1 MRSLSICHSSG
12 RLRIPAGRPARLA
25 AALGLLCL
33 AGPVLAIDPNRAM
46 SQYVRDRWGTESG
59 FPKGAVYDIAQTTD
73 GYLWFGTEK
82 GLVRFDGVSF
92 QLIQDPKL
100 QAANGHVLGLIGD
113 RDGGLWVRLRR
124 PTLLR
129 YRNGQFENVMGVLG
143 RPTST
148 VTAMGRMQ
156 DGALL
161 VWVLEGEG
169 SAIKY
174 QGDRFETVVTTT
186 GLSRSPVMS
195 VAEATPGVFWIGT
208 RDAGVFRLRQGQTEP
223 ITDGLP
229 DPKINCLLS
238 TREGRVWIGT
248 DNGIAHWDGQKVVQT
263 KLPAFPVP
271 VRALALA
278 RDRDENIWVG
288 TNSQGL
294 IRINAQGVALLDNGS
309 RHRNEAVTAV
319 FEDREG
325 NIWTGSAGGVER
337 LRDSGFV
344 TYGEPEGLP
353 SESNGPVFPERAGRT
368 WFAPVDGGF
377 YRLENGKAEAVRVEG
392 LERDVV
398 YSIGGGPGEVWVGR
412 QRGGLTELRLDG
424 RGMTAKTFTEANG
437 LAQNSVF
444 AVARARDGSVWAGT
458 LSGGVSHL
466 KDGKFTN
473 YKVSNGLA
481 SNTVTSILQGA
492 DGTMW
497 FATPQGLSSLFQG
510 RWHTYTQQDG
520 LPSAS
525 INSLAADASG
535 VLWIGTSAGLV
546 YLHGGRIQKPANATA
561 ALKEPILG
569 LAIDKGGSLW
579 ISSSNR
585 ALRLQCNLVLKGA
598 PLTEALREYGWADG
612 LHGVEGVK
620 RHQSVAADPDGR
632 IWFSMNRGLS
642 VVDPGRQTIVSAPSI
657 AHIQS
662 VMADGTAVRLGNPT
676 RIPARQ
682 QRITFSFV
690 GLSLSVP
697 ERVKFRYTLDGFD
710 HGWSDPVSSHEAVY
724 TNLGPGPYR
733 FRVIASNVDG
743 VWNGNE
749 AELRLEIEPAVWQT
763 WWFRL
768 GGAATIVLVAV
779 ALYRLRMMQ
788 LTHQLNMRF
797 EERLAERTRI
807 AQDLHDTLLQGLLS
821 ASMQL
826 HVATDTLPDDSAAK
840 PKLERILNLMSRV
853 NEEGRNAVQGLRSK
867 RSDSHDLDQAFSR
880 IQQEMGI
887 QDDVNFRVIVQG
899 RPQAMHPILRDEVY
913 RIGREAV
920 VNAFRHAQAKSIEVE
935 LEYTSKQFRF
945 LVRDDGRGIDPDVL
959 KQGREGHW
967 GLPGMRERA
976 EWIGAKLH
984 VYSSAAAGTEVEL
997 SVPNH
1002 IAFGGKRAGRTNRS
1016 EGAG

>member
-1 MRSLSICHSSG
+1 MI
-12 RLRIPAGRPARLA
+12 IAV
-25 AALGLLCL
+25 CL
-33 AGPVLAIDPNRAM
+33 AGQAQAIDPNRAM

-59 FPKGAVYDIAQTTD
+59 FPKGAVYDIAQTSD

-92 QLIQDPKL
+92 QLISDSNSQL
-100 QAANGHVLGLIGD
+100 ANGHVLGLMGD
-113 RDGGLWVRLRR
+113 QDGGLWVRLRR

-129 YRNGQFENVMGVLG
+129 YRNGRFENVMGSLG

-156 DGALL
+156 DGELL

-174 QGDRFETVVTTT
+174 KGSHFETIVSTT

-195 VAEATPGVFWIGT
+195 VTESTPGTIWIGT
-208 RDAGVFRLRQGQTEP
+208 RDAGVFRLQHGRTES
-223 ITDGLP
+223 ITQGLP

-238 TREGRVWIGT
+238 TREGQVWIGT
-248 DNGIAHWDGQKVVQT
+248 DNGIAHWDGQKLVQT

-271 VRALALA
+271 VRALALT
-278 RDRDENIWVG
+278 RDRDGNIWVG
-288 TNSQGL
+288 TNAQGL
-294 IRINAQGVALLDNGS
+294 IRINSEGAALLDNGP

-325 NIWTGSAGGVER
+325 NIWSGSAGGVER
-337 LRDSGFV
+337 LRDSVFV

-353 SESNGPVFPERAGRT
+353 AESNGPVFPESAGRT
-368 WFAPVDGGF
+368 WFAPVDGGL
-377 YRLENGKAEAVRVEG
+377 YRLENEKASAVRLDG

-398 YSIGGGPGEVWVGR
+398 YSIGGAPGEIWVGR
-412 QRGGLTELRLDG
+412 QRGGLTELRLDRG
-424 RGMTAKTFTEANG
+424 GMTARTYTEANG

-444 AVARARDGSVWAGT
+444 AVTRCRDGSVWAGT

-466 KDGKFTN
+466 NQGKFTN
-473 YKVSNGLA
+473 YTVSSGLA
-481 SNTVTSILQGA
+481 SNTVTSILEGS
-492 DGTMW
+492 DGTVW
-497 FATPQGLSSLFQG
+497 FATPQGLSLLSHG
-510 RWHTYTQQDG
+510 RWRTYTVQDG

-525 INSLAADASG
+525 VNSLAEDGTG
-535 VLWIGTSAGLV
+535 VLWIGTSSGLAF
-546 YLHGGRIQKPANATA
+546 LRAGRIQKPAGDQA
-561 ALKEPILG
+561 ALREQILG
-569 LAIDKGGSLW
+569 LAVDKAGSLW
-579 ISSSNR
+579 ISTSNR
-585 ALRLQCNLVLKGA
+585 ALRLQCGLVMKGT
-598 PLTEALREYGWADG
+598 PVGEALREFGWADG

-620 RHQSVAADPDGR
+620 RHRSVAADPDGR

-657 AHIQS
+657 AHIES
-662 VMADGTAVRLGNPT
+662 VQADGNAVALGDSI
-676 RIPARQ
+676 RIPAGK
-682 QRITFSFV
+682 QRITFGFA

-710 HGWSDPVSSHEAVY
+710 RGWSEPVSSREAVY

-733 FRVIASNVDG
+733 FRVVASNIDG
-743 VWNGNE
+743 AWNGNE
-749 AELRLEIEPAVWQT
+749 AILRFEIEPAVWQT
-763 WWFRL
+763 WWFQL
-768 GGAATIVLVAV
+768 GGAATVLLIGV

-788 LTHQLNMRF
+788 LTRQLNMRF

-826 HVATDTLPDDSAAK
+826 HVAADALPEDSAAK
-840 PKLERILNLMSRV
+840 PRLERILSLMARV
-853 NEEGRNAVQGLRSK
+853 NEEGRKAVQGLRS
-867 RSDSHDLDQAFSR
+867 RHSDSRDLDQAFSR
-880 IQQEMGI
+880 IQQEMGV

-984 VYSSAAAGTEVEL
+984 VYSSASAGTEVEL

-1002 IAFGGKRAGRTNRS
+1002 IAFGGKRAGRTNQ
-1016 EGAG
+1016 E

>member
-1 MRSLSICHSSG
+1 
-12 RLRIPAGRPARLA
+12 
-25 AALGLLCL
+25 
-33 AGPVLAIDPNRAM
+33 M

-59 FPKGAVYDIAQTTD
+59 FPKGAVYDIAQTSD

-92 QLIQDPKL
+92 QLIQDPNSQL
-100 QAANGHVLGLIGD
+100 ANGHVLGLMGD
-113 RDGGLWVRLRR
+113 QDGGLWVRLRR

-129 YRNGQFENVMGVLG
+129 YKNGRFENVMGSLG

-156 DGALL
+156 DGELL

-174 QGDRFETVVTTT
+174 RGNRFETVVTTT

-195 VAEATPGVFWIGT
+195 VTESTPGSFWIGT
-208 RDAGVFRLRQGQTEP
+208 RDAGVFRLKQGKTEA
-223 ITDGLP
+223 ITQGLP
-229 DPKINCLLS
+229 DLKVNCLMS
-238 TREGRVWIGT
+238 TKQGQVWIGT
-248 DNGIAHWDGQKVVQT
+248 DNGIAHWDGQKLVQSN
-263 KLPAFPVP
+263 LPTFSVP
-271 VRALALA
+271 VRALAMA
-278 RDRDENIWVG
+278 RDRDDNIWVG
-288 TNSQGL
+288 TNAQGL
-294 IRINAQGVALLDNGS
+294 IRINANGVALLDSGS
-309 RHRNEAVTAV
+309 KHRNEAVTAV

-337 LRDSGFV
+337 LRDSVFV

-353 SESNGPVFPERAGRT
+353 AESNGPVFPERAGRT
-368 WFAPVDGGF
+368 WFAPVDGGL
-377 YRLENGKAEAVRVEG
+377 YRLEDGKAAAVRVDG

-398 YSIGGGPGEVWVGR
+398 YSIGGAPGEVWVGR
-412 QRGGLTELRLDG
+412 QRGGLTELHLD
-424 RGMTAKTFTEANG
+424 RGAITAKTYTEASG

-444 AVARARDGSVWAGT
+444 AVTRSRDGSVWAGT

-466 KDGKFTN
+466 EHGKFTN
-473 YKVSNGLA
+473 YRVSNGLA
-481 SNTVTSILQGA
+481 SNMVTSILEGD

-497 FATPQGLSSLFQG
+497 FATPQGLSSFSKG
-510 RWHTYTQQDG
+510 RWRTYSEQDG
-520 LPSAS
+520 LPSAN
-525 INSLAADASG
+525 INSLTADGMG
-535 VLWIGTSAGLV
+535 VLWIGTSAGLA
-546 YLHGGRIQKPANATA
+546 YLHGGRIQKPAGDHA
-561 ALKEPILG
+561 AFREQILG
-569 LAIDKGGSLW
+569 LAIDKAGSLW
-579 ISSSNR
+579 ISTSNR
-585 ALRLQCNLVLKGA
+585 ALRLQCGLIMKGA
-598 PLTEALREYGWADG
+598 SLAEALREFGWADG

-620 RHQSVAADPDGR
+620 RHRSVAADPDGR

-662 VMADGTAVRLGNPT
+662 VHADGNAVALGNPT
-676 RIPARQ
+676 RIPARK
-682 QRITFSFV
+682 QRITFGFV

-710 HGWSDPVSSHEAVY
+710 RGWSEPVSSHEAVY

-743 VWNGNE
+743 VWNGSE
-749 AELRLEIEPAVWQT
+749 ATLRFEIEPAIWQT
-763 WWFRL
+763 WWFQL
-768 GGAATIVLVAV
+768 ATAAALLLIAV

-826 HVATDTLPDDSAAK
+826 HVAADALPEDSAAK
-840 PKLERILNLMSRV
+840 PRLERILKLMARV
-853 NEEGRNAVQGLRSK
+853 NEEGRNAVQGLRSQ

-887 QDDVNFRVIVQG
+887 QADINFRVIVQG

-920 VNAFRHAQAKSIEVE
+920 VNAFRHAQARSIEVE

-945 LVRDDGRGIDPDVL
+945 LVRDDGRGIDPEVL

-976 EWIGAKLH
+976 EWIGAKFH
-984 VYSSAAAGTEVEL
+984 VYSSASAGTEVEL

-1002 IAFGGKRAGRTNRS
+1002 IAFGGKRAGWMKQ
-1016 EGAG
+1016 E

>member
-1 MRSLSICHSSG
+1 MRSLSICHSRAPFRHST
-12 RLRIPAGRPARLA
+12 AGWPHWLLA
-25 AALGLLCL
+25 AVGAVCL
-33 AGPVLAIDPNRAM
+33 AGQAQAIDPNRAM

-59 FPKGAVYDIAQTTD
+59 FPKGAVYDIAQTSD

-92 QLIQDPKL
+92 QLIQDPNSQL
-100 QAANGHVLGLIGD
+100 ANGHVLGLMGD
-113 RDGGLWVRLRR
+113 QDGGLWVRLRR

-129 YRNGQFENVMGVLG
+129 YKNGRFENVMGSLG

-156 DGALL
+156 DGELL

-174 QGDRFETVVTTT
+174 RGNRFETVVTTT

-195 VAEATPGVFWIGT
+195 VTESTPGSFWIGT
-208 RDAGVFRLRQGQTEP
+208 RDAGVFRLKQGKTEA
-223 ITDGLP
+223 ITQGLP
-229 DPKINCLLS
+229 DLKVNCLMS
-238 TREGRVWIGT
+238 TKQGQVWIGT
-248 DNGIAHWDGQKVVQT
+248 DNGIAHWDGQKLVQSN
-263 KLPAFPVP
+263 LPTFSVP
-271 VRALALA
+271 VRALAMA
-278 RDRDENIWVG
+278 RDRDDNIWVG
-288 TNSQGL
+288 TNAQGL
-294 IRINAQGVALLDNGS
+294 IRINANGVALLDSGS
-309 RHRNEAVTAV
+309 KHRNEAVTAV

-337 LRDSGFV
+337 LRDSVFV

-353 SESNGPVFPERAGRT
+353 AESNGPVFPERAGRT
-368 WFAPVDGGF
+368 WFAPVDGGL
-377 YRLENGKAEAVRVEG
+377 YRLEDGKAAAVRVDG

-398 YSIGGGPGEVWVGR
+398 YSIGGAPGEVWVGR
-412 QRGGLTELRLDG
+412 QRGGLTELHLD
-424 RGMTAKTFTEANG
+424 RGAITAKTYTEASG

-444 AVARARDGSVWAGT
+444 AVTRSRDGSVWAGT

-466 KDGKFTN
+466 EHGKFTN
-473 YKVSNGLA
+473 YRVSNGLA
-481 SNTVTSILQGA
+481 SNMVTSILEGD

-497 FATPQGLSSLFQG
+497 FATPQGLSSFSKG
-510 RWHTYTQQDG
+510 RWRTYSEQDG
-520 LPSAS
+520 LPSAN
-525 INSLAADASG
+525 INSLTEDGMG
-535 VLWIGTSAGLV
+535 VLWIGTSAGLA
-546 YLHGGRIQKPANATA
+546 YLHGGRIQKPAGDHA
-561 ALKEPILG
+561 AFREQILG
-569 LAIDKGGSLW
+569 LAIDKAGSLW
-579 ISSSNR
+579 ISTSNR
-585 ALRLQCNLVLKGA
+585 ALRLQCGLIMKGA
-598 PLTEALREYGWADG
+598 SLAEALREFGWADG

-620 RHQSVAADPDGR
+620 RHRSVAADPDGR

-662 VMADGTAVRLGNPT
+662 VHADGNAVALGNPT
-676 RIPARQ
+676 RIPARK
-682 QRITFSFV
+682 QRITFGFV

-710 HGWSDPVSSHEAVY
+710 RGWSEPVSSHEAVY

-743 VWNGNE
+743 VWNGSE
-749 AELRLEIEPAVWQT
+749 ANLRFEIEPAIWQT
-763 WWFRL
+763 WWFQL
-768 GGAATIVLVAV
+768 ATAAALLLIAV

-826 HVATDTLPDDSAAK
+826 HVAADALPEDSAAK
-840 PKLERILNLMSRV
+840 PRLERILKLMARV
-853 NEEGRNAVQGLRSK
+853 NEEGRNAVQGLRSQ

-887 QDDVNFRVIVQG
+887 QEDINFRVIVQG

-920 VNAFRHAQAKSIEVE
+920 VNAFRHAQARSIEVE

-945 LVRDDGRGIDPDVL
+945 LVRDDGRGIDPEVL

-976 EWIGAKLH
+976 EWIGAKFH
-984 VYSSAAAGTEVEL
+984 VYSSASAGTEVEL

-1002 IAFGGKRAGRTNRS
+1002 IAFGGKRAGWMKQ
-1016 EGAG
+1016 E

>member
-1 MRSLSICHSSG
+1 
-12 RLRIPAGRPARLA
+12 
-25 AALGLLCL
+25 
-33 AGPVLAIDPNRAM
+33 M

-59 FPKGAVYDIAQTTD
+59 FPKGAVYDIAQTSD

-92 QLIQDPKL
+92 QLIRDPNIQL
-100 QAANGHVLGLIGD
+100 ANGHVLGLMGD
-113 RDGGLWVRLRR
+113 PDGGLWVRLRR

-129 YRNGQFENVMGVLG
+129 YKDGRFQNVMGSLG
-143 RPTST
+143 RPMST

-156 DGALL
+156 DESLL

-169 SAIKY
+169 SAIRY
-174 QGDRFETVVTTT
+174 QGNRFETLVTTT
-186 GLSRSPVMS
+186 GLSRSPVMAVTES
-195 VAEATPGVFWIGT
+195 APGSIWIGT
-208 RDAGVFRLRQGQTEP
+208 RDAGVFRLQQGKTES
-223 ITDGLP
+223 IAQGLP

-238 TREGRVWIGT
+238 TKEGQVWIGT
-248 DNGIAHWDGQKVVQT
+248 DNGIAHWDGQKLVQT
-263 KLPAFPVP
+263 KLPDFPVP
-271 VRALALA
+271 VRALALT
-278 RDRDENIWVG
+278 RDRDGNIWVG
-288 TNSQGL
+288 TNAQGL
-294 IRINAQGVALLDNGS
+294 IRINAEGAALLDNGS

-337 LRDSGFV
+337 LRDSVFV
-344 TYGEPEGLP
+344 TYGEPEGMP
-353 SESNGPVFPERAGRT
+353 AESNGPVFPERAGRT
-368 WFAPVDGGF
+368 WFAPVDGGL
-377 YRLENGKAEAVRVEG
+377 YRLENGKAAAVKAEG
-392 LERDVV
+392 LDRDVV
-398 YSIGGGPGEVWVGR
+398 YSIGGAPGEVWVGR
-412 QRGGLTELRLDG
+412 QRGGLTELRLNG
-424 RGMTAKTFTEANG
+424 GAMTARTYTQANG

-444 AVARARDGSVWAGT
+444 AVTRSRDGSVWAGT
-458 LSGGVSHL
+458 LSGGASHL
-466 KDGKFTN
+466 EHGKFTN
-473 YKVSNGLA
+473 YTVTNGLA
-481 SNTVTSILQGA
+481 SNTVTSILESS
-492 DGTMW
+492 DGTVW
-497 FATPQGLSSLFQG
+497 FATPQGLSSFSKG
-510 RWHTYTQQDG
+510 RWRTYTQQDG
-520 LPSAS
+520 LPSTS
-525 INSLAADASG
+525 VNSLVEDANG
-535 VLWIGTSAGLV
+535 VLWIGTSAGLA
-546 YLHGGRIQKPANATA
+546 YLREGRIQKPAGDNA
-561 ALKEPILG
+561 ALQEQIMG
-569 LAIDKGGSLW
+569 LAVDKAGSLW

-585 ALRLQCNLVLKGA
+585 ALRLQCRAIVKGA
-598 PLTEALREYGWADG
+598 PLAEALREYGWADG

-620 RHQSVAADPDGR
+620 RHRSVAADPDGR

-642 VVDPGRQTIVSAPSI
+642 VVDPGRQTIFSAPSI
-657 AHIQS
+657 AHVQSIQ
-662 VMADGTAVRLGNPT
+662 ADGQELALGNPT
-676 RIPARQ
+676 RIPAGR
-682 QRITFSFV
+682 QRIKFGFV

-710 HGWSDPVSSHEAVY
+710 RGWSEPISARETGY
-724 TNLGPGPYR
+724 TNLGPGHYR
-733 FRVIASNVDG
+733 FRVMASSVDG
-743 VWNGNE
+743 VWNGVE
-749 AELRLEIEPAVWQT
+749 DSLQFEIEPAFWQT
-763 WWFRL
+763 WWFQL
-768 GGAATIVLVAV
+768 GVAAAVVLMAI

-788 LTHQLNMRF
+788 LTSQLNMRF

-826 HVATDTLPDDSAAK
+826 HVATDTLPEDSAAK
-840 PKLERILNLMSRV
+840 PRLERILKLMAMV

-867 RSDSHDLDQAFSR
+867 HSDSHDLDQAFSR
-880 IQQEMGI
+880 IQQEMGV

-1002 IAFGGKRAGRTNRS
+1002 IAFGGKRAGRKNQD
-1016 EGAG
+1016 

>member
-1 MRSLSICHSSG
+1 
-12 RLRIPAGRPARLA
+12 
-25 AALGLLCL
+25 
-33 AGPVLAIDPNRAM
+33 M

-59 FPKGAVYDIAQTTD
+59 FPKGAVYDIAQTSD

-92 QLIQDPKL
+92 QLIRDPNIEL
-100 QAANGHVLGLIGD
+100 ANGHVLGLMGD
-113 RDGGLWVRLRR
+113 PDGGLWVRLRR

-129 YRNGQFENVMGVLG
+129 YRDGRFQNVMGSLG
-143 RPTST
+143 RPMST

-156 DGALL
+156 DGSLL

-174 QGDRFETVVTTT
+174 QGNRFETMVTTT
-186 GLSRSPVMS
+186 GLSRSPVMAVTES
-195 VAEATPGVFWIGT
+195 APGTIWIGT
-208 RDAGVFRLRQGQTEP
+208 RDAGVFRLQRGKTES
-223 ITDGLP
+223 IAQGLP

-238 TREGRVWIGT
+238 TKEGQVWIGT
-248 DNGIAHWDGQKVVQT
+248 DNGIAHWDGQKLVQT

-271 VRALALA
+271 VRALALT
-278 RDRDENIWVG
+278 RDRDGNIWVG
-288 TNSQGL
+288 TNAQGL
-294 IRINAQGVALLDNGS
+294 IRINAEGAALLDNGS

-337 LRDSGFV
+337 LRDSVFV
-344 TYGEPEGLP
+344 TYGEPEGMP
-353 SESNGPVFPERAGRT
+353 AESNGPVFPERAGRT
-368 WFAPVDGGF
+368 WFAPVDGGL
-377 YRLENGKAEAVRVEG
+377 YRLENGKAAAVKAEG
-392 LERDVV
+392 LDRDVV
-398 YSIGGGPGEVWVGR
+398 YSIGGAPGEVWVGR
-412 QRGGLTELRLDG
+412 QRGGLTELRLG
-424 RGMTAKTFTEANG
+424 GGAMTARTYTQANG

-444 AVARARDGSVWAGT
+444 AVTRSRDGSVWAGT
-458 LSGGVSHL
+458 LSGGASHL
-466 KDGKFTN
+466 ERGKFTN
-473 YKVSNGLA
+473 YTVTNGLA
-481 SNTVTSILQGA
+481 SNTVTSILESS
-492 DGTMW
+492 DGTVW
-497 FATPQGLSSLFQG
+497 FATPQGLSSFSQR
-510 RWHTYTQQDG
+510 RWRTYTQQDG
-520 LPSAS
+520 LPSTS
-525 INSLAADASG
+525 VNSLVEDANG
-535 VLWIGTSAGLV
+535 VLWIGTSAGLA
-546 YLHGGRIQKPANATA
+546 YLREGRIQKPAGDNA
-561 ALKEPILG
+561 ALQEQIMG
-569 LAIDKGGSLW
+569 LAVDKAGSLW

-585 ALRLQCNLVLKGA
+585 ALRLQCSGILKGA
-598 PLTEALREYGWADG
+598 PLAEALREYGWADG

-620 RHQSVAADPDGR
+620 RHRSVAADPDGR

-657 AHIQS
+657 AHVQSIQ
-662 VMADGTAVRLGNPT
+662 ADGKELALGNPA
-676 RIPARQ
+676 RIPAGK
-682 QRITFSFV
+682 QRIKFGFV

-710 HGWSDPVSSHEAVY
+710 RGWSEPISAREAAY
-724 TNLGPGPYR
+724 TNLGPGHYR

-743 VWNGNE
+743 VWNGVE
-749 AELRLEIEPAVWQT
+749 DSLRFEIEPAFWQT
-763 WWFRL
+763 WWFQL
-768 GGAATIVLVAV
+768 SVAAAVVLMAI
-779 ALYRLRMMQ
+779 ALYRIRMMQ
-788 LTHQLNMRF
+788 LTSQLNMRF

-826 HVATDTLPDDSAAK
+826 HVAADTLPEDSAAK
-840 PKLERILNLMSRV
+840 PRLERILKLMAMV

-867 RSDSHDLDQAFSR
+867 HSDSHDLDQAFSR
-880 IQQEMGI
+880 IQQEMGV
-887 QDDVNFRVIVQG
+887 QDDVDFRVIVQG

-959 KQGREGHW
+959 KQGRDGHW

-1002 IAFGGKRAGRTNRS
+1002 IAFGGKRAGRKNQD
-1016 EGAG
+1016 